1 MRSWRSGA
9 AGRWY
14 RVTVDRDPDEVIANG
29 LPAPLAG
36 LRGQAELRIGPAPG
50 GRGTELAA
58 RLRKPC
64 GVFAVLSGY
73 FYGDDPRAALRS
85 ALLYAKQLVESAGE
99 GWSEK
104 ETCMKH
110 D

>member
-1 MRSWRSGA
+1 MRSWRPGA
-9 AGRWY
+9 ARRWY

-58 RLRKPC
+58 RLRRPA
-64 GVFAVLSGY
+64 GVFTALSGY
-73 FYGDDPRAALRS
+73 LYGDDPRATLRCALQ
-85 ALLYAKQLVESAGE
+85 YAKQLVESTDDDRNRNR
-99 GWSEK
+99 SRK
-104 ETCMKH
+104 KPT
-110 D
+110 